1 MSEEALWDAV
11 TVGVSLGVVVLY
23 GLHRMRTKNGED
35 RGLGMIFLILGVALL
50 GGFLLY
56 SIG

>member
-1 MSEEALWDAV
+1 MTEEALWDAV
-11 TVGVSLGVVVLY
+11 TAGVALGVVVLY
-23 GLHRMRTKNGED
+23 GLHRLRTKGGED